1 MFKANDSE
9 SDQSSSDYN
18 EDAENYE
25 DECMMMEVALE
36 CCDN

>member
-18 EDAENYE
+18 EDAEEDE
-25 DECMMMEVALE
+25 DECMMMEEALE
-36 CCDN
+36 SCDY